1 MEILHY
7 NEKTKSNRLIK
18 KQETLER
25 EAAARNARLARIAAA
40 SGEFMQLAY
49 AEAELALAA
58 GEIPVGAV
66 LVHDGRVIARAHNT
80 REAGQNVL
88 LHAETEAVRQG
99 CQLLGSW
106 RLSDCDLYVTLEPCA
121 MCSGTLLQARIRSL
135 FFGAKDPK
143 AGCAGSVIDLFEP
156 GLFNHNVNVF
166 AGIMEAECTGI
177 LNDFF
182 AKLRSE
188 K

>member
-7 NEKTKSNRLIK
+7 YDEIKSNGLKK

-40 SGEFMQLAY
+40 SGEFMQLALE
-49 AEAELALAA
+49 EAALALAE
-58 GEIPVGAV
+58 GEVPVGAV
-66 LVHDGRVIARAHNT
+66 LVHNGEVIARAHNR
-80 REAGQNVL
+80 REAGQCAL

-99 CQLLGSW
+99 CQHLGSW
-106 RLSDCDLYVTLEPCA
+106 RLKDCDLYVTLEPCA
-121 MCSGTLLQARIRSL
+121 MCSGSLLQSRIRTL
-135 FFGAKDPK
+135 VFGAKDPK

-156 GLFNHNVNVF
+156 GLFNHNINVF
-166 AGIMEAECTGI
+166 AGIMEKECSD
-177 LNDFF
+177 LLAQFF
-182 AKLRSE
+182 QALRS